1 MNKFWSI
8 LFGSAAAL
16 AVIGGAR
23 SADLPTKKA
32 PAAAPST
39 ASCFASFYDYM
50 SASARDC
57 PLSYLGITVYGQV
70 DVGRAGAPMPPAS
83 IQSIAPALI
92 QWSPRPAMD
101 RRFNG
106 FPMV

>member
-23 SADLPTKKA
+23 SADLPTKKTA
-32 PAAAPST
+32 PAPAPST

-57 PLSYLGITVYGQV
+57 PLSYLGITLYGQI
-70 DVGRAGAPMPPAS
+70 DVGAGWSAHAS
-83 IQSIAPALI
+83 
-92 QWSPRPAMD
+92 
-101 RRFNG
+101 RFNPVYSPG
-106 FPMV
+106 VNSVISKTSRGPAFQ